1 MHKLLGTLV
10 ISSAFFASAAALA
23 DAPKFYASAAISYAD
38 QDFSTDYSSTIG
50 HYDYSDKAVG
60 FNLTGGYQFNDYFAL
75 EASYYDFGNA
85 EDKRSEGDFH
95 YKAKAEASALG
106 LAAVAS
112 YPITDSLKVY
122 GKLGAA
128 YFMSELTTGWQVTYN
143 DEVYSSGNSD
153 KDSGFAPY
161 FGAGVALN
169 VTGSSEV
176 YLESSKFSYEASSDM
191 GDYDHDVINTS
202 LGYRMFF

>member
-1 MHKLLGTLV
+1 MNKLFAALV
-10 ISSAFFASAAALA
+10 IPTSLLVSATAFAKEPS
-23 DAPKFYASAAISYAD
+23 FYASAAISYAD
-38 QDFSTDYSSTIG
+38 QDYNFENINN
-50 HYDYSDKAVG
+50 YDYSDKAVG
-60 FNLTGGYQFNDYFAL
+60 FNLTAGYQFNDYFSL
-75 EASYYDFGNA
+75 EASYYDFG
-85 EDKRSEGDFH
+85 
-95 YKAKAEASALG
+95 KAEAEHNPGPYLTYKGEAKASALG

-112 YPITDSLKVY
+112 YPVNDSFRVY

-128 YFMSELTTGWQVTYN
+128 YFTSDVSETTQIHVE
-143 DEVYSSGNSD
+143 DEFSFKNSD